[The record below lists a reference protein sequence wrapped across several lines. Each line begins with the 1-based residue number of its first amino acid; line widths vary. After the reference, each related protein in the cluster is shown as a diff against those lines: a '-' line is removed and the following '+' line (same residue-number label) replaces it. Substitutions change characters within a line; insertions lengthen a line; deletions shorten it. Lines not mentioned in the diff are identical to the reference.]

1 MYSKP
6 TPAFVEG
13 VQRFD
18 LRTSAIFCRAIP
30 FTIPQWVSRFS
41 CCSHWVNHRL
51 CLYGLGPK
59 SHSQKLK
66 RGESGIAS
74 PVLFDYEMKISLEG
88 CAGLTECCWIWFC
101 LIKAILLQKH
111 RKEHVDL
118 DKTSKK

>member
-41 CCSHWVNHRL
+41 RCSHWVNHRL
-51 CLYGLGPK
+51 CLHNLRPK
-59 SHSQKLK
+59 LHFQKLK
-66 RGESGIAS
+66 RGEIGIVS
-74 PVLFDYEMKISLEG
+74 PVLFDHEMKISWEG
-88 CAGLTECCWIWFC
+88 CAGLTEC
-101 LIKAILLQKH
+101 
-111 RKEHVDL
+111 
-118 DKTSKK
+118 